1 MISSSKDT
9 LFNQHKQKAFAKKR
23 KNIET
28 DFEQPTCS
36 KKVNNNTPSCILSTV
51 LRPRS
56 SRSSSNFYIGDES
69 DNEDA
74 EDLST
79 MSSLFPWKNKS
90 EKSDM
95 NYQPSSKLIT
105 GGKSY
110 KRLRKFSISA
120 SDCKAADRR
129 LVSIRQQSDL
139 QKSTVGEKKIY
150 ASPATVYRKREQ
162 CRLEA
167 LKKCEEE
174 LRLAKAVQLCYD
186 GKIINKMDRYVLL
199 GQYTIEQNKCEKVV
213 AVKTFNK
220 GLSVTAETVFTAIME
235 HVDVNILNK
244 VSSVLSDTTA
254 LNTGKLS
261 RVNKRLSDFYNLH
274 HGRKIHVLECLFH
287 VNEIYL
293 THIIA
298 KIEGKKK
305 GPGAMEEGALMKFFG
320 DIQKPDMSQM
330 VDRKNLTIP
339 ITNMA
344 SLHLKKKME

>member
-1 MISSSKDT
+1 MQQESEQQYSK
-9 LFNQHKQKAFAKKR
+9 LH
-23 KNIET
+23 
-28 DFEQPTCS
+28 PLYC
-36 KKVNNNTPSCILSTV
+36 
-51 LRPRS
+51 LRPCS

-74 EDLST
+74 VDLST

-90 EKSDM
+90 EKD
-95 NYQPSSKLIT
+95 YQPSSKLIT

-110 KRLRKFSISA
+110 KRLREFSISD

-139 QKSTVGEKKIY
+139 QKSTVGKKKIS

-167 LKKCEEE
+167 VKKREEE

-186 GKIINKMDRYVLL
+186 GKIVNKMDRYVLL

-244 VSSVLSDTTA
+244 VYSVLSDTTA
-254 LNTGKLS
+254 LNAGKLS
-261 RVNKRLSDFYNLH
+261 GVNKRLSDFYYLH

-287 VNEIYL
+287 VNEI
-293 THIIA
+293 THAIA

-305 GPGAMEEGALMKFFG
+305 GPGAMQEGALMKFFG
-320 DIQKPDMSQM
+320 DIQKPDMSEM
-330 VDRKNLTIP
+330 
-339 ITNMA
+339 
-344 SLHLKKKME
+344 

>member
-1 MISSSKDT
+1 MMISASKDT
-9 LFNQHKQKAFAKKR
+9 LFNQHKQKTFAKKR

-36 KKVNNNTPSCILSTV
+36 KKVKNNTPSCILSTV

-69 DNEDA
+69 DNKDA
-74 EDLST
+74 VDLST

-90 EKSDM
+90 EKD
-95 NYQPSSKLIT
+95 YQPSSKLIT

-110 KRLRKFSISA
+110 KRLREFSISA

-167 LKKCEEE
+167 LKKCEGE

-186 GKIINKMDRYVLL
+186 GKIMPKYRRIPSKPLKRVS
-199 GQYTIEQNKCEKVV
+199 
-213 AVKTFNK
+213 FR
-220 GLSVTAETVFTAIME
+220 
-235 HVDVNILNK
+235 ILWTPANYFRN
-244 VSSVLSDTTA
+244 A
-254 LNTGKLS
+254 KL
-261 RVNKRLSDFYNLH
+261 D
-274 HGRKIHVLECLFH
+274 
-287 VNEIYL
+287 
-293 THIIA
+293 
-298 KIEGKKK
+298 
-305 GPGAMEEGALMKFFG
+305 
-320 DIQKPDMSQM
+320 
-330 VDRKNLTIP
+330 
-339 ITNMA
+339 
-344 SLHLKKKME
+344 